1 MAKGKHPGGR
11 SEGDR
16 EWPEDRRRLQSEKI
30 AAQDASRGPEDRR
43 HVYARFVE
51 GQQ

>member
-1 MAKGKHPGGR
+1 MAKGKQPGGR
-11 SEGDR
+11 GEDHGER
-16 EWPEDRRRLQSEKI
+16 PEDRRRLQSEKI
-30 AAQDASRGPEDRR
+30 AAQDAGRGSEDRR